1 MRAVRSWAGVV
12 SLGGMVSGAC
22 QKPVGAVP
30 ETRRA
35 TSALEGVGATQAL
48 REFEFQ
54 ALPEAA
60 GLLQRVVRESGDI
73 DARQELAD
81 VYRRAGYG
89 SLAEFFAATVAVL
102 RGEPVPHWEMP
113 ADVQWLCPDTDEQLP
128 HRSPASKAAAER
140 SAVGEFREAAQGLR
154 RTIEQDGFSCFL
166 AVQWSEAALYD
177 AVPLADDVDWL
188 DLELA
193 LRVFLTGFE
202 EVHTG
207 PAGNAGSAAGF
218 ETLSGVFLGMGDH
231 VSCYTA
237 AMIAPDRLASEEV
250 LPEWAQEAMIEEF
263 QELAQLCKP
272 RVGGREPQT

>member
-1 MRAVRSWAGVV
+1 M
-12 SLGGMVSGAC
+12 LSGAC
-22 QKPVGAVP
+22 HKPVGAVP
-30 ETRRA
+30 ETRR
-35 TSALEGVGATQAL
+35 TPSAVDGVGAAQAR

-60 GLLQRVVRESGDI
+60 GLLRRIVREPGDI

-89 SLAEFFAATVAVL
+89 SLAEFFAATVVVL
-102 RGEPVPHWEMP
+102 RGEGVPKWEIP
-113 ADVQWLCPDTDEQLP
+113 ADVKWLCPDTDEQLL
-128 HRSPASKAAAER
+128 RGSPASKAAAER
-140 SAVGEFREAAQGLR
+140 SAVGEFREAAEGLR
-154 RTIEQDGFSCFL
+154 RAIERDGFSCFL

-177 AVPLADDVDWL
+177 AVPLANDVDWL

-202 EVHTG
+202 EVHSG
-207 PAGNAGSAAGF
+207 PAGDAGSAAGF
-218 ETLSGVFLGMGDH
+218 ETLSGVFLGMSDH

-250 LPEWAQEAMIEEF
+250 LPEWAREAMIERL
-263 QELAQLCKP
+263 QELKQLCEP
-272 RVGGREPQT
+272 RPGGREPQS